1 MTGRYAYAAVCLVA
15 GLLSVSGLFLVA
27 TGVSSGARA
36 AELNLYSA
44 RHYQVD
50 EALFENFTAQTG
62 IEVNRIEGK
71 GDELLQRILSEGE
84 NSPADLLL
92 TVDVGRLYRAE
103 KEGVFQPV
111 RSEVLEQV
119 IPAHLRHPDGLWFG
133 FSSRA
138 RLIFYDK
145 EKVQPGEIASYEEL
159 ADPKWKGKVC
169 IRESGNIYNQ
179 SLLSSLIAVHGEQ
192 AAEAWASD
200 VVANF
205 ARPPV
210 RGDTNQL
217 RGIGTGECQIT
228 VANSYYFVR
237 LMTEPKDED
246 KGLAEKIGVVFP
258 NQGDRGTHIN
268 ISGVGLLKHA
278 PHPQAAIK
286 FLEYLVSPEA
296 QTHFA
301 EGNNEYP
308 VVEGVAVGS
317 ALASLGDFKADTAN
331 LATLGEFQS
340 EAQMIFDRVGWK

>member
-1 MTGRYAYAAVCLVA
+1 MSGRYRQLAGVLAASLFWAVA
-15 GLLSVSGLFLVA
+15 SG
-27 TGVSSGARA
+27 GALG
-36 AELNLYSA
+36 AEASEINLYSA

-50 EALFENFTAQTG
+50 EALFADFTELTG
-62 IEVNRIEGK
+62 ITVNRIEGK

-103 KEGVFQPV
+103 QEGVFQSV
-111 RSEVLEQV
+111 SSEVLEQV
-119 IPAHLRHPDGLWFG
+119 IPAHLRHPEGLWFG

-145 EKVQPGEIASYEEL
+145 ATVQPGEIATYEEL

-179 SLLSSLIAVHGEQ
+179 SLLSSLIAAHG
-192 AAEAWASD
+192 AEAAQEWAAD

-217 RGIGTGECQIT
+217 RGIGTGECHLA

-237 LMTEPKDED
+237 LMTRPKDED
-246 KGLAEKIGVVFP
+246 KGLADKIGVIFP
-258 NQGDRGTHIN
+258 NQDDRGTHIN
-268 ISGVGLLKHA
+268 ISGAGVLKHA
-278 PHPQAAIK
+278 PHPEAAIK
-286 FLEYLVSPEA
+286 FLEYLASPEA
-296 QTHFA
+296 QAHFA
-301 EGNNEYP
+301 HQNNEYP
-308 VVEGVAVGS
+308 VVEGVAADS
-317 ALASLGDFKADTAN
+317 ALASLGDFKTDTES
-331 LATLGEFQS
+331 LALLGKHQA
-340 EAQMIFDRVGWK
+340 EAQKIFDRVGWR